1 MQRDGPAKRGA
12 RDAPTREADEERARR
27 KGRRGKGGGRGATE
41 GVGGGDMGA
50 RRRVRGVAARRATRR
65 APLPLSRLAKIKTSV
80 QILQIYRE
88 FRQGC
93 MLFLECRAAVCQ
105 FAAEIDTNFTQ
116 VLLVRVRKT
125 HAGFVAGVA
134 GFAASA

>member
-50 RRRVRGVAARRATRR
+50 RRRVRGVTARRAKRG
-65 APLPLSRLAKIKTSV
+65 ARLYLWV
-80 QILQIYRE
+80 
-88 FRQGC
+88 G
-93 MLFLECRAAVCQ
+93 
-105 FAAEIDTNFTQ
+105 
-116 VLLVRVRKT
+116 
-125 HAGFVAGVA
+125 
-134 GFAASA
+134 